1 MEIRKI
7 NKVKKFI
14 KTSKRDNS
22 MNMRIPLEV
31 SAKGMDDGKKAVMDD
46 IGVSKIFI
54 GRRRDVI
61 NSLLFLVNIVEL
73 VLKDFID
80 SV

>member
-1 MEIRKI
+1 ML
-7 NKVKKFI
+7 VKA
-14 KTSKRDNS
+14 SKGNDG
-22 MNMRIPLEV
+22 MNVGIPLEV

-46 IGVSKIFI
+46 IGISKIFI